1 MLRFKNP
8 THTYKKQKNK
18 KRIFSRVF
26 IYGFHKLSL
35 SIYIYIQYIIYAVIS
50 MIHKEKKKT
59 KINQQ
64 KKNKSIAWPHVID
77 KKLFLYFY
85 IAPSGE
91 KRYPRFARE
100 TLQEKRY

>member
-1 MLRFKNP
+1 
-8 THTYKKQKNK
+8 
-18 KRIFSRVF
+18 
-26 IYGFHKLSL
+26 
-35 SIYIYIQYIIYAVIS
+35 